1 MSEFTS
7 KLIRKAAAGDQ
18 NAITE
23 LYELTYSSV
32 YKTVKSMIADEDTVL
47 DIVQDSFIKGFQ
59 SLEQLDSPE
68 NFRAWMK
75 RIATNKA
82 KDYLKKKKPILFT
95 DMASEDGEE
104 IDFRDDRL
112 DHCPEEVLDRKET
125 TRLMNEI
132 LATLSEDQRLVIGMF
147 YYEEMSVR
155 EIAEI
160 LGCSEN
166 TVKSRLNYGR
176 KKVEVKVKEL
186 EKRGTKLY
194 SLAPL
199 PFLRWLFRMDAEAA
213 EIPSGVVLEA
223 VTAECAAAGTAAA
236 GSAGAAVAA
245 STGAKAAAGA
255 GVKAL
260 TTKIIAGMLAVSVVG
275 GGTML
280 ALSSNDR
287 EEAEPM
293 QQIVSTETAAPA
305 ETTLPAEQET
315 IISETTIET
324 VPAVAAEEAYQGI
337 TAEYQ
342 AVLGV
347 DSAAFLNAPE
357 SYFNGNHV
365 AIRYHHMY
373 HGDNFYYAYMDI
385 DGNGMEELLIG
396 FGREDYIKIV
406 DLYGFNGEQAV
417 QLIDEPTLGDRSTLS
432 LLSDGTLYL
441 NGGSSA
447 TEANHAYLK
456 VDGCTV
462 KDAPATIA
470 ERVTDIPW
478 IMLENTQDEQVA
490 PEAAEQIAGNVS
502 ALTGLYGS
510 IEDGSALVVSVA
522 QKDSNT
528 LIVGFSNPVSN
539 EEPQYEVNYEDGF
552 WKLRVEERL
561 MFFDFTSR
569 EGYLFIDGTAPDELK
584 PYLGIYE
591 KIESYEN
598 SVSEASFDSIL
609 TDIQAALMISSE
621 DYDSNMGY
629 YDGLYGHLGDGVMWM
644 LTHRE
649 VDIYT
654 MGIWSTYLDIDS
666 DGRDELCIGRG
677 VSPSSVSAIVFYKT
691 SGEAIYGDALYAYI
705 DPFYGIAPLEL
716 NYLGG

>member
-1 MSEFTS
+1 MSEFTG

-18 NAITE
+18 DAITE

-59 SLEQLDSPE
+59 SLDHLDTPE
-68 NFRAWMK
+68 NFRVWMK

-95 DMASEDGEE
+95 DMANEEGEE
-104 IDFRDDRL
+104 IESL
-112 DHCPEEVLDRKET
+112 DERIAHYPELVMDRKET

-155 EIAEI
+155 EIAAT

-199 PFLRWLFRMDAEAA
+199 PFLLWLFRMDAEAA
-213 EIPSGVVLEA
+213 EIPSGMVLEA
-223 VTAECAAAGTAAA
+223 VTAECAAAGTAAGTAAA
-236 GSAGAAVAA
+236 GSAGAAAAA

-260 TTKIIAGMLAVSVVG
+260 TTKIIAGVLAVSVVG

-293 QQIVSTETAAPA
+293 QQIVSTETATPA

-315 IISETTIET
+315 TIPETTVET
-324 VPAVAAEEAYQGI
+324 VAAVAAEEAYQGI

-347 DSAAFLNAPE
+347 DSAAFLHAPE
-357 SYFNGNHV
+357 NYFNGDHM
-365 AIRYHHMY
+365 AIRYYHMY
-373 HGDNFYYAYMDI
+373 HCDHFYYAYMDI

-396 FGREDYIKIV
+396 FGPEDYIWFV
-406 DLYGFNGEQAV
+406 DLYGFDGEQAV
-417 QLIDEPTLGDRSTLS
+417 QLIDEPTLGDRSMLA
-432 LLSDGTLYL
+432 LLADDTLYL
-441 NGGSSA
+441 ALGSSA
-447 TEANHAYLK
+447 EEVSHIYLK
-456 VDGCTV
+456 VDGCSV
-462 KDAPATIA
+462 KEVPDTIA
-470 ERVTDIPW
+470 ERVTNIPW
-478 IMLENTQDEQVA
+478 QAFDL
-490 PEAAEQIAGNVS
+490 PEI
-502 ALTGLYGS
+502 
-510 IEDGSALVVSVA
+510 
-522 QKDSNT
+522 
-528 LIVGFSNPVSN
+528 PVS
-539 EEPQYEVNYEDGF
+539 EP
-552 WKLRVEERL
+552 
-561 MFFDFTSR
+561 FFDSVLVGMR
-569 EGYLFIDGTAPDELK
+569 EVLAMST
-584 PYLGIYE
+584 
-591 KIESYEN
+591 
-598 SVSEASFDSIL
+598 
-609 TDIQAALMISSE
+609 E
-621 DYDSNMGY
+621 DYDSNKEH
-629 YDGLYGHLGDGVMWM
+629 YDSVYGHWGEGVPWMIMHRQAGD
-644 LTHRE
+644 
-649 VDIYT
+649 YT
-654 MGIWSTYLDIDS
+654 MCIWNTYLDIDG
-666 DGRDELCIGRG
+666 DGQNELCIGRG
-677 VSPSSVSAIVFYKT
+677 VSPSDAAPIVIYKPN
-691 SGEAIYGDALYAYI
+691 GDAIYGDAIYAYN
-705 DPFYGIAPLEL
+705 DLFYVGAPIEWY
-716 NYLGG
+716 YLGG

>member
-7 KLIRKAAAGDQ
+7 KLIRKASAGDQ
-18 NAITE
+18 DAITE

-59 SLEQLDSPE
+59 SLDQLDAPE

-155 EIAEI
+155 EIAET

-176 KKVEVKVKEL
+176 KKVEVKVRDL

-199 PFLRWLFRMDAEAA
+199 PFLLSLFALEASAE
-213 EIPSGVVLEA
+213 EVPSVAVLEGI
-223 VTAECAAAGTAAA
+223 TAKCVATGTATAGSAGTAAA
-236 GSAGAAVAA
+236 A
-245 STGAKAAAGA
+245 STGVKAAAGA

-260 TTKIIAGMLAVSVVG
+260 TTKIIAGVLAVSVVG

-293 QQIVSTETAAPA
+293 QQIVSTETATPA

-315 IISETTIET
+315 TIPETTVET
-324 VPAVAAEEAYQGI
+324 VAAVAAEKAYQGI

-347 DSAAFLNAPE
+347 DSAAFLHAPE
-357 SYFNGNHV
+357 NYFNGDHM
-365 AIRYHHMY
+365 AIRYYHMY
-373 HGDNFYYAYMDI
+373 HCDHFYYAYMDI

-396 FGREDYIKIV
+396 FGPEDYIWFV
-406 DLYGFNGEQAV
+406 DLYGFDGEQAV
-417 QLIDEPTLGDRSTLS
+417 QLIDEPTLGDRSMLA
-432 LLSDGTLYL
+432 LLADDTLYL
-441 NGGSSA
+441 ALGSSA
-447 TEANHAYLK
+447 EEVSHIYLK
-456 VDGCTV
+456 VDGCSV
-462 KDAPATIA
+462 KEVPDTIA
-470 ERVTDIPW
+470 ERVTNIPW
-478 IMLENTQDEQVA
+478 QAFDL
-490 PEAAEQIAGNVS
+490 PEI
-502 ALTGLYGS
+502 
-510 IEDGSALVVSVA
+510 
-522 QKDSNT
+522 
-528 LIVGFSNPVSN
+528 PVS
-539 EEPQYEVNYEDGF
+539 EP
-552 WKLRVEERL
+552 
-561 MFFDFTSR
+561 FFDSVLVGMR
-569 EGYLFIDGTAPDELK
+569 EVLAMST
-584 PYLGIYE
+584 
-591 KIESYEN
+591 
-598 SVSEASFDSIL
+598 
-609 TDIQAALMISSE
+609 E
-621 DYDSNMGY
+621 DYDSNKEY
-629 YDGLYGHLGDGVMWM
+629 YDSVYGHWGEGVPWMIMHRQAGD
-644 LTHRE
+644 
-649 VDIYT
+649 YT
-654 MGIWSTYLDIDS
+654 MCIWNTYLDIDG
-666 DGRDELCIGRG
+666 DGQNELCIGRG
-677 VSPSSVSAIVFYKT
+677 VSPSDAAPIVIYKPN
-691 SGEAIYGDALYAYI
+691 GDAIYGDAIYAYN
-705 DPFYGIAPLEL
+705 DLFYVGAPIEWY
-716 NYLGG
+716 YLGG

>member
-1 MSEFTS
+1 MSEFTG

-18 NAITE
+18 DAITE

-59 SLEQLDSPE
+59 SLDQLDTPE

-95 DMASEDGEE
+95 DMANEDGEE
-104 IDFRDDRL
+104 IDFRDDCL

-125 TRLMNEI
+125 SRLMQEI
-132 LATLSEDQRLVIGMF
+132 LSTLSEDQRLVIGMF

-155 EIAEI
+155 EIAET

-199 PFLRWLFRMDAEAA
+199 PFLLWLFRMDAEAA
-213 EIPSGVVLEA
+213 EIPSGMVLEA

-236 GSAGAAVAA
+236 GSAGAAAAA

-260 TTKIIAGMLAVSVVG
+260 TAKIIAGVLAVSVVG

-293 QQIVSTETAAPA
+293 QQIMSTETVSQS
-305 ETTLPAEQET
+305 ETILPAEQET
-315 IISETTIET
+315 TIPETTAET
-324 VPAVAAEEAYQGI
+324 VAAVAAAEAYQDI

-347 DSAAFLNAPE
+347 DSATFLNAPDN
-357 SYFNGNHV
+357 YFNGDHA
-365 AIRYHHMY
+365 AIRYYHMY

-396 FGREDYIKIV
+396 FGPEDYIRFV
-406 DLYGFNGEQAV
+406 DLYGFDGERAV
-417 QLIDEPTLGDRSTLS
+417 QLIDEPTLGDRSMLA
-432 LLSDGTLYL
+432 LLTDDTLYL
-441 NGGSSA
+441 ALGSSA
-447 TEANHAYLK
+447 AEVSHIYLK
-456 VDGCTV
+456 VDGCSV
-462 KDAPATIA
+462 KEVPDTIA

-478 IMLENTQDEQVA
+478 QAFDL
-490 PEAAEQIAGNVS
+490 PEI
-502 ALTGLYGS
+502 
-510 IEDGSALVVSVA
+510 
-522 QKDSNT
+522 
-528 LIVGFSNPVSN
+528 PVS
-539 EEPQYEVNYEDGF
+539 EP
-552 WKLRVEERL
+552 
-561 MFFDFTSR
+561 FF
-569 EGYLFIDGTAPDELK
+569 G
-584 PYLGIYE
+584 
-591 KIESYEN
+591 
-598 SVSEASFDSIL
+598 SIL
-609 TDIQAALMISSE
+609 TDIQAALAVSAE
-621 DYDSNMGY
+621 DYDSNMEH
-629 YDGLYGHLGDGVMWM
+629 YDGLYGHLGEGVMWM
-644 LTHRE
+644 LLHRQAG
-649 VDIYT
+649 DYT
-654 MGIWSTYLDIDS
+654 MCIWNTYLDIDG
-666 DGRDELCIGRG
+666 DGQEELCIGRG
-677 VSPSSVSAIVFYKT
+677 VSPSNAEPIVIYKPN
-691 SGEAIYGDALYAYI
+691 GEAIYGDAVYAYT
-705 DPFYGIAPLEL
+705 DLFYGGAPIEW

>member
-1 MSEFTS
+1 MSEFTG

-18 NAITE
+18 DAITE

-59 SLEQLDSPE
+59 SLDQLDTPE

-95 DMASEDGEE
+95 DMANEDGEE
-104 IDFRDDRL
+104 IDFRDDCL

-125 TRLMNEI
+125 SRLMQEI
-132 LATLSEDQRLVIGMF
+132 LSTLSEDQRLVIGMF

-155 EIAEI
+155 KIAET

-199 PFLRWLFRMDAEAA
+199 PFLLWLFRMDAEAA
-213 EIPSGVVLEA
+213 EIPSGMVLEA

-236 GSAGAAVAA
+236 GSAGAAAAA

-255 GVKAL
+255 GVKAW
-260 TTKIIAGMLAVSVVG
+260 TAKIIAGVLAVSVVG

-280 ALSSNDR
+280 ALSSNDQK
-287 EEAEPM
+287 ESEPT
-293 QQIVSTETAAPA
+293 QQFVSTEIAVPA

-315 IISETTIET
+315 TIPETTVEII
-324 VPAVAAEEAYQGI
+324 PAVAAEEAYQGI

-347 DSAAFLNAPE
+347 DSSTFLNGPDN
-357 SYFNGNHV
+357 YFNGDHM
-365 AIRYHHMY
+365 AIRYYHMY

-396 FGREDYIKIV
+396 FGPEDYIRFV
-406 DLYGFNGEQAV
+406 DLYGFDGERAV
-417 QLIDEPTLGDRSTLS
+417 QLIDEPTLGDRSMLA
-432 LLSDGTLYL
+432 LLTDDTLYL
-441 NGGSSA
+441 ALGSSA
-447 TEANHAYLK
+447 EEVSHIYLK
-456 VDGCTV
+456 VDGCSV
-462 KDAPATIA
+462 KEVPDTIA

-478 IMLENTQDEQVA
+478 QAFDL
-490 PEAAEQIAGNVS
+490 PEI
-502 ALTGLYGS
+502 
-510 IEDGSALVVSVA
+510 
-522 QKDSNT
+522 
-528 LIVGFSNPVSN
+528 PVS
-539 EEPQYEVNYEDGF
+539 EP
-552 WKLRVEERL
+552 
-561 MFFDFTSR
+561 FF
-569 EGYLFIDGTAPDELK
+569 G
-584 PYLGIYE
+584 
-591 KIESYEN
+591 
-598 SVSEASFDSIL
+598 SIL
-609 TDIQAALMISSE
+609 TDIQAALAVSAE
-621 DYDSNMGY
+621 DYDSNMEH
-629 YDGLYGHLGDGVMWM
+629 YDGLYGHLGEGVMWM
-644 LTHRE
+644 LLHRQAG
-649 VDIYT
+649 DYT
-654 MGIWSTYLDIDS
+654 MCIWNTYLDIDG
-666 DGRDELCIGRG
+666 DGQNELCIGRG
-677 VSPSSVSAIVFYKT
+677 VSPSNAEPIVIYKPN
-691 SGEAIYGDALYAYI
+691 GEAIYGDAVYAYN
-705 DPFYGIAPLEL
+705 DLFYGGTPMEW

>member
-1 MSEFTS
+1 MSEFTG
-7 KLIRKAAAGDQ
+7 KMIRKAAAGDQ
-18 NAITE
+18 DAITE

-59 SLEQLDSPE
+59 SLDQLDTPD

-95 DMASEDGEE
+95 DMANEDGEE
-104 IDFRDDRL
+104 IDFRDDCL

-125 TRLMNEI
+125 ARLMQEI
-132 LATLSEDQRLVIGMF
+132 LSTLSEDQRLVIGMF

-155 EIAEI
+155 EIAET

-199 PFLRWLFRMDAEAA
+199 PFLLWLFRMDAEAA
-213 EIPSGVVLEA
+213 EIPSGMVLEA

-236 GSAGAAVAA
+236 GSAGTAAAA

-260 TTKIIAGMLAVSVVG
+260 TAKIIAGVLAVSVVG

-347 DSAAFLNAPE
+347 DSATFLTAPDN
-357 SYFNGNHV
+357 YFNGDHM
-365 AIRYHHMY
+365 AIRYYHMY

-396 FGREDYIKIV
+396 FGPEDYIRFV
-406 DLYGFNGEQAV
+406 DLYGFDGERAV
-417 QLIDEPTLGDRSTLS
+417 QLIDEPTLGDRSMLA
-432 LLSDGTLYL
+432 LLTDDTLYL
-441 NGGSSA
+441 ALGSSA
-447 TEANHAYLK
+447 AEVSHIYLK
-456 VDGCTV
+456 VDGCSV
-462 KDAPATIA
+462 KEVPDTIA

-478 IMLENTQDEQVA
+478 QAFDL
-490 PEAAEQIAGNVS
+490 PEI
-502 ALTGLYGS
+502 
-510 IEDGSALVVSVA
+510 
-522 QKDSNT
+522 
-528 LIVGFSNPVSN
+528 PVS
-539 EEPQYEVNYEDGF
+539 EPF
-552 WKLRVEERL
+552 
-561 MFFDFTSR
+561 
-569 EGYLFIDGTAPDELK
+569 
-584 PYLGIYE
+584 
-591 KIESYEN
+591 
-598 SVSEASFDSIL
+598 FDSIL
-609 TDIQAALMISSE
+609 TDIQAALIISTE
-621 DYDSNMGY
+621 DYDSNMEY
-629 YDGLYGHLGDGVMWM
+629 YDSLYGHLGDGVMWM
-644 LTHRE
+644 LLHRQAG
-649 VDIYT
+649 DYT
-654 MGIWSTYLDIDS
+654 MCIWNTYLDIDG
-666 DGRDELCIGRG
+666 DGQNELCIGRG
-677 VSPSSVSAIVFYKT
+677 VSPSDAAPIVIYKPN
-691 SGEAIYGDALYAYI
+691 GEAIYGDAVYAYT
-705 DPFYGIAPLEL
+705 DLFYGGAPIEW

>member
-1 MSEFTS
+1 MSEFTG

-18 NAITE
+18 DTITE
-23 LYELTYSSV
+23 LYEFTYSSV

-59 SLEQLDSPE
+59 SLDQLDTPE

-95 DMASEDGEE
+95 DMANEDGEE
-104 IDFRDDRL
+104 IDFRDDCL
-112 DHCPEEVLDRKET
+112 EHSPEEVLDRKET

-155 EIAEI
+155 EIAET

-199 PFLRWLFRMDAEAA
+199 PFLLWLFRMDAEAA
-213 EIPSGVVLEA
+213 EIPSGMVLEA
-223 VTAECAAAGTAAA
+223 VTAECVATGTATAGSAGTAAA
-236 GSAGAAVAA
+236 A
-245 STGAKAAAGA
+245 STGVKAAAGA

-260 TTKIIAGMLAVSVVG
+260 TTKIIAGVLAVSVVG

-315 IISETTIET
+315 TIPETTVET
-324 VPAVAAEEAYQGI
+324 VAAVAAEEAYQGI

-347 DSAAFLNAPE
+347 DSATFLNAPE
-357 SYFNGNHV
+357 NYFNGDHM
-365 AIRYHHMY
+365 AIRYYHMY

-396 FGREDYIKIV
+396 FGPEDYIRFV
-406 DLYGFNGEQAV
+406 DLYGFDGEKAV
-417 QLIDEPTLGDRSTLS
+417 QLIDEPTLGDRSMLA
-432 LLSDGTLYL
+432 LLADGTLYL
-441 NGGSSA
+441 AGSSSA
-447 TEANHAYLK
+447 EETSHTYLK
-456 VDGCTV
+456 VDGCSV
-462 KDAPATIA
+462 KEVPDTIA

-478 IMLENTQDEQVA
+478 QAFDL
-490 PEAAEQIAGNVS
+490 PEISVS
-502 ALTGLYGS
+502 
-510 IEDGSALVVSVA
+510 
-522 QKDSNT
+522 
-528 LIVGFSNPVSN
+528 
-539 EEPQYEVNYEDGF
+539 EP
-552 WKLRVEERL
+552 
-561 MFFDFTSR
+561 FFDF
-569 EGYLFIDGTAPDELK
+569 
-584 PYLGIYE
+584 
-591 KIESYEN
+591 
-598 SVSEASFDSIL
+598 IL
-609 TDIQAALMISSE
+609 TDIQAAIAISPE
-621 DYDSNMGY
+621 DYDSNMEY

-644 LTHRE
+644 LLHRQAG
-649 VDIYT
+649 DYT
-654 MGIWSTYLDIDS
+654 MCIWNTYLDIDG
-666 DGRDELCIGRG
+666 DGQNELCIGRG
-677 VSPSSVSAIVFYKT
+677 VSPSNAAPIVIYKSNGDT
-691 SGEAIYGDALYAYI
+691 IYGDALYAYT
-705 DPFYGIAPLEL
+705 DLFYGGAPIEW

>member
-7 KLIRKAAAGDQ
+7 KLIRKASAGDQ
-18 NAITE
+18 DAITE

-59 SLEQLDSPE
+59 SLDQLDAPE

-104 IDFRDDRL
+104 IDFRDDCL

-125 TRLMNEI
+125 ARLMQEI

-155 EIAEI
+155 EIAET

-199 PFLRWLFRMDAEAA
+199 PFLLWLFRMDAEAA
-213 EIPSGVVLEA
+213 EIPSGMVLEA

-236 GSAGAAVAA
+236 GSAGAASAA

-260 TTKIIAGMLAVSVVG
+260 TAKIIAGVLAVSVVG

-287 EEAEPM
+287 EEAEPT
-293 QQIVSTETAAPA
+293 QQIVSTETISQS

-315 IISETTIET
+315 TIPETTVET
-324 VPAVAAEEAYQGI
+324 VPAVAAEEAYKGI
-337 TAEYQ
+337 AAEYQ
-342 AVLGV
+342 AVMGV
-347 DSAAFLNAPE
+347 DSTAFLTAPD
-357 SYFNGNHV
+357 SYFNGDHV
-365 AIRYHHMY
+365 AVRYYHMY
-373 HGDNFYYAYMDI
+373 HGDNFYYAYLDI

-396 FGREDYIKIV
+396 FGPEDYIRFV
-406 DLYGFNGEQAV
+406 DLYGFDGERAV
-417 QLIDEPTLGDRSTLS
+417 QLIDEPTLGDRSMLA
-432 LLSDGTLYL
+432 LLADGTLYL
-441 NGGSSA
+441 AGSSSA
-447 TEANHAYLK
+447 TETSHTYLK
-456 VDGCTV
+456 VDGCSV
-462 KDAPATIA
+462 KEVPDTIA

-478 IMLENTQDEQVA
+478 QAFDL
-490 PEAAEQIAGNVS
+490 PEIPAS
-502 ALTGLYGS
+502 
-510 IEDGSALVVSVA
+510 
-522 QKDSNT
+522 
-528 LIVGFSNPVSN
+528 
-539 EEPQYEVNYEDGF
+539 EPF
-552 WKLRVEERL
+552 
-561 MFFDFTSR
+561 
-569 EGYLFIDGTAPDELK
+569 
-584 PYLGIYE
+584 
-591 KIESYEN
+591 
-598 SVSEASFDSIL
+598 FDSIL
-609 TDIQAALMISSE
+609 TDIQAALMISAE
-621 DYDSNMGY
+621 DYDSNMEY
-629 YDGLYGHLGDGVMWM
+629 YDGLYSHLGDGVMWM
-644 LTHRE
+644 LLHRQAG
-649 VDIYT
+649 DYT
-654 MGIWSTYLDIDS
+654 MCIWNTYLDIDG
-666 DGRDELCIGRG
+666 DGQEELCIGRG
-677 VSPSSVSAIVFYKT
+677 VSPSNSEPIVIYKPN
-691 SGEAIYGDALYAYI
+691 GEAIYGDAVYAYN
-705 DPFYGIAPLEL
+705 DLFYGGAPIEW

>member
-7 KLIRKAAAGDQ
+7 KLIRKASAGDQ
-18 NAITE
+18 DAITE

-59 SLEQLDSPE
+59 SLDQLDAPE

-104 IDFRDDRL
+104 IDFRDDCL

-125 TRLMNEI
+125 ARLMQEI

-155 EIAEI
+155 EIAET

-199 PFLRWLFRMDAEAA
+199 PFLLWLFRMDAEAA
-213 EIPSGVVLEA
+213 EIPSGMVLEA

-236 GSAGAAVAA
+236 GSAGAASAA

-260 TTKIIAGMLAVSVVG
+260 TAKIIAGVLAVSVVG

-315 IISETTIET
+315 TIPETTVET
-324 VPAVAAEEAYQGI
+324 VAAVAAEEAYQGI

-347 DSAAFLNAPE
+347 DSAAFLHAPE
-357 SYFNGNHV
+357 NYFNGDHM
-365 AIRYHHMY
+365 AIRYYHMY
-373 HGDNFYYAYMDI
+373 HCDHFYYAYMDI

-396 FGREDYIKIV
+396 FGPEDYIWFV
-406 DLYGFNGEQAV
+406 DLYGFDGEQAV
-417 QLIDEPTLGDRSTLS
+417 QLIDEPTLGDRSMLA
-432 LLSDGTLYL
+432 LLADDTLYL
-441 NGGSSA
+441 ALGSSA
-447 TEANHAYLK
+447 EEVSHIYLK
-456 VDGCTV
+456 VDGCSV
-462 KDAPATIA
+462 KEVPDTIA

-478 IMLENTQDEQVA
+478 QAFDL
-490 PEAAEQIAGNVS
+490 PEI
-502 ALTGLYGS
+502 
-510 IEDGSALVVSVA
+510 
-522 QKDSNT
+522 
-528 LIVGFSNPVSN
+528 PVS
-539 EEPQYEVNYEDGF
+539 EP
-552 WKLRVEERL
+552 
-561 MFFDFTSR
+561 FFDSVLVGMR
-569 EGYLFIDGTAPDELK
+569 EVLAMST
-584 PYLGIYE
+584 
-591 KIESYEN
+591 
-598 SVSEASFDSIL
+598 
-609 TDIQAALMISSE
+609 E
-621 DYDSNMGY
+621 DYDSNKEY
-629 YDGLYGHLGDGVMWM
+629 YDSVYGHWGEGVPWMIMHRQAGD
-644 LTHRE
+644 
-649 VDIYT
+649 YT
-654 MGIWSTYLDIDS
+654 MCIWNTYLDIDG
-666 DGRDELCIGRG
+666 DGQNELCIGRG
-677 VSPSSVSAIVFYKT
+677 VSPSDAAPIVIYKPN
-691 SGEAIYGDALYAYI
+691 GDAIYGDAIYAYN
-705 DPFYGIAPLEL
+705 DLFYVGAPIEWY
-716 NYLGG
+716 YLGG

>member
-1 MSEFTS
+1 MSEFTG
-7 KLIRKAAAGDQ
+7 KMIRKAAAGDQ

-59 SLEQLDSPE
+59 SLDQLDTPE

-95 DMASEDGEE
+95 DMANEDGEE
-104 IDFRDDRL
+104 IDFRDDCL

-125 TRLMNEI
+125 SRLMQEI
-132 LATLSEDQRLVIGMF
+132 LSTLSEDQRLVIGMF

-155 EIAEI
+155 EIAET

-199 PFLRWLFRMDAEAA
+199 PFLLWLFRMDAEAA
-213 EIPSGVVLEA
+213 EIPSGMVLEA

-236 GSAGAAVAA
+236 GSAGAAAAA

-260 TTKIIAGMLAVSVVG
+260 TAKIIAGVLAVSVVG

-280 ALSSNDR
+280 ALSSNDQK
-287 EEAEPM
+287 EAEPT
-293 QQIVSTETAAPA
+293 QQFVSTEIAVPA

-315 IISETTIET
+315 TIPETTVEII
-324 VPAVAAEEAYQGI
+324 PAVAAEEAYRGV
-337 TAEYQ
+337 TAQYQ

-347 DSAAFLNAPE
+347 DSATFLNVPDN
-357 SYFNGNHV
+357 YFNGDHV
-365 AIRYHHMY
+365 AIRYY
-373 HGDNFYYAYMDI
+373 HIYHAHSFHYAYYDI
-385 DGNGMEELLIG
+385 DKNGMDELLIG
-396 FGREDYIKIV
+396 ISFGQDVQPV
-406 DLYGFNGEQAV
+406 DIYGFDGEQTV
-417 QLIDEPTLGDRSTLS
+417 QLIDEPTLGDRSSLS
-432 LLSDGTLYL
+432 LLTDGTLYFF
-441 NGGSSA
+441 GASSA

-456 VDGCTV
+456 VDGCTI

-470 ERVTDIPW
+470 EEVTNIPW
-478 IMLENTQDEQVA
+478 KAFEI
-490 PEAAEQIAGNVS
+490 PAEM
-502 ALTGLYGS
+502 
-510 IEDGSALVVSVA
+510 
-522 QKDSNT
+522 
-528 LIVGFSNPVSN
+528 PVS
-539 EEPQYEVNYEDGF
+539 
-552 WKLRVEERL
+552 
-561 MFFDFTSR
+561 
-569 EGYLFIDGTAPDELK
+569 EL
-584 PYLGIYE
+584 
-591 KIESYEN
+591 
-598 SVSEASFDSIL
+598 SFDSIL
-609 TDIQAALMISSE
+609 TDIQAALMISTE
-621 DYDSNMGY
+621 DYDSNMEY
-629 YDGLYGHLGDGVMWM
+629 YDAQYRHLGDGVMWM
-644 LTHRE
+644 LLHRQAG
-649 VDIYT
+649 DYT
-654 MGIWSTYLDIDS
+654 MCIWNTYLDIDG
-666 DGRDELCIGRG
+666 DGQNELCIGRG
-677 VSPSSVSAIVFYKT
+677 VSPSNAEPIVIYKPN
-691 SGEAIYGDALYAYI
+691 GEAIYGDAVYAYN
-705 DPFYGIAPLEL
+705 DLFYGGAPIEW

>member
-7 KLIRKAAAGDQ
+7 KLIRKASAGDQ
-18 NAITE
+18 DAITE

-59 SLEQLDSPE
+59 SLDQLDAPE

-104 IDFRDDRL
+104 IDFRDDCL

-125 TRLMNEI
+125 ARLMQEI

-155 EIAEI
+155 EIAET

-199 PFLRWLFRMDAEAA
+199 PFLLWLFRMDAEAA
-213 EIPSGVVLEA
+213 EIPSGMVLEA
-223 VTAECAAAGTAAA
+223 VTAECAAAGTAAT
-236 GSAGAAVAA
+236 GSAGAAAAA

-260 TTKIIAGMLAVSVVG
+260 TAKIIAGVLAVSVVG

-315 IISETTIET
+315 TIPETTVET
-324 VPAVAAEEAYQGI
+324 VAAVAAEEAYQGI

-347 DSAAFLNAPE
+347 DSAAFLHAPE
-357 SYFNGNHV
+357 NYFNGDHM
-365 AIRYHHMY
+365 AIRYYHMY
-373 HGDNFYYAYMDI
+373 HCDHFYYAYMDI

-396 FGREDYIKIV
+396 FGPEDYIWFV
-406 DLYGFNGEQAV
+406 DLYGFDGEQAV
-417 QLIDEPTLGDRSTLS
+417 QLIDEPTLGDRSMLA
-432 LLSDGTLYL
+432 LLADDTLYL
-441 NGGSSA
+441 ALGSSA
-447 TEANHAYLK
+447 EEVSHIYLK
-456 VDGCTV
+456 VDGCSV
-462 KDAPATIA
+462 KEVPDTIA

-478 IMLENTQDEQVA
+478 QAFDL
-490 PEAAEQIAGNVS
+490 PEI
-502 ALTGLYGS
+502 
-510 IEDGSALVVSVA
+510 
-522 QKDSNT
+522 
-528 LIVGFSNPVSN
+528 PVS
-539 EEPQYEVNYEDGF
+539 EP
-552 WKLRVEERL
+552 
-561 MFFDFTSR
+561 FFDSVLVGMR
-569 EGYLFIDGTAPDELK
+569 EVLAMST
-584 PYLGIYE
+584 
-591 KIESYEN
+591 
-598 SVSEASFDSIL
+598 
-609 TDIQAALMISSE
+609 E
-621 DYDSNMGY
+621 DYDSNKEY
-629 YDGLYGHLGDGVMWM
+629 YDSVYGHWGEGVPWMIMHRQAGD
-644 LTHRE
+644 
-649 VDIYT
+649 YT
-654 MGIWSTYLDIDS
+654 MCIWNTYLDIDG
-666 DGRDELCIGRG
+666 DGQNELCIGRG
-677 VSPSSVSAIVFYKT
+677 VSPSDAAPIVIYKPN
-691 SGEAIYGDALYAYI
+691 GDAIYGDAIYAYN
-705 DPFYGIAPLEL
+705 DLFYVGAPIEWY
-716 NYLGG
+716 YLGG

>member
-1 MSEFTS
+1 MSEFTG
-7 KLIRKAAAGDQ
+7 KMIRKAAAGDQ

-59 SLEQLDSPE
+59 SLDQLDTPE

-95 DMASEDGEE
+95 DMANEDGEE
-104 IDFRDDRL
+104 IEFL
-112 DHCPEEVLDRKET
+112 DERIAHYPELVMDRKET

-176 KKVEVKVKEL
+176 KKVEVKVRDL

-199 PFLRWLFRMDAEAA
+199 PFLLSLFALEASAEEVPSAA
-213 EIPSGVVLEA
+213 VLEGI
-223 VTAECAAAGTAAA
+223 TAQCAAAGTAAA
-236 GSAGAAVAA
+236 GSAGAAAAA
-245 STGAKAAAGA
+245 STGAKVAAGA
-255 GVKAL
+255 GAKAL
-260 TTKIIAGMLAVSVVG
+260 TAKIIAGVLAMAVVG

-337 TAEYQ
+337 TTEYQ

-347 DSAAFLNAPE
+347 DSATFLNAPE
-357 SYFNGNHV
+357 NYFNGDHV
-365 AIRYHHMY
+365 AIRYYHMY
-373 HGDNFYYAYMDI
+373 HAHSFHYAYYDI
-385 DGNGMEELLIG
+385 DKNGMDELLIG
-396 FGREDYIKIV
+396 ISFGQDVQPV
-406 DLYGFNGEQAV
+406 DIYGFDGEQTV
-417 QLIDEPTLGDRSTLS
+417 QLIDEPTLGDRSSLS
-432 LLSDGTLYL
+432 LLTDGTLYL
-441 NGGSSA
+441 FGGSSA
-447 TEANHAYLK
+447 TEASHAYLK

-470 ERVTDIPW
+470 EEVTNIPW
-478 IMLENTQDEQVA
+478 RAFELSEM
-490 PEAAEQIAGNVS
+490 
-502 ALTGLYGS
+502 
-510 IEDGSALVVSVA
+510 
-522 QKDSNT
+522 
-528 LIVGFSNPVSN
+528 PVS
-539 EEPQYEVNYEDGF
+539 G
-552 WKLRVEERL
+552 
-561 MFFDFTSR
+561 S
-569 EGYLFIDGTAPDELK
+569 
-584 PYLGIYE
+584 
-591 KIESYEN
+591 
-598 SVSEASFDSIL
+598 SFDSIL
-609 TDIQAALMISSE
+609 TDIQAALMISTE
-621 DYDSNMGY
+621 DYDSNKEY
-629 YDGLYGHLGDGVMWM
+629 YDGLYSHLGDGVMWM
-644 LTHRE
+644 LLHRQAG
-649 VDIYT
+649 DYT
-654 MGIWSTYLDIDS
+654 MCIWNTYLDIDG
-666 DGRDELCIGRG
+666 DGQEELCIGRG
-677 VSPSSVSAIVFYKT
+677 VSPSDAAPIVIYK
-691 SGEAIYGDALYAYI
+691 SNGEAIYGDAVYAYT
-705 DPFYGIAPLEL
+705 DLFYGGAPIEW

>member
-7 KLIRKAAAGDQ
+7 KLIRKASAGDQ
-18 NAITE
+18 DAITE

-59 SLEQLDSPE
+59 SLDQLDAPE

-104 IDFRDDRL
+104 IDFRDDCL

-125 TRLMNEI
+125 ARLMQEI

-155 EIAEI
+155 EIAET

-199 PFLRWLFRMDAEAA
+199 PFLLWLFRMDAEAA
-213 EIPSGVVLEA
+213 EIPSGMVLEA
-223 VTAECAAAGTAAA
+223 VTAECATAGTAAA
-236 GSAGAAVAA
+236 GSAGAAAVA

-260 TTKIIAGMLAVSVVG
+260 TTKIIAGVLAVSVVG

-315 IISETTIET
+315 TIPETTVET
-324 VPAVAAEEAYQGI
+324 VAAVAAEEAYQGI

-347 DSAAFLNAPE
+347 DSAAFLHAPE
-357 SYFNGNHV
+357 NYFNGDHM
-365 AIRYHHMY
+365 AIRYYHMY
-373 HGDNFYYAYMDI
+373 HCDHFYYAYMDI

-396 FGREDYIKIV
+396 FGPEDYIWFV
-406 DLYGFNGEQAV
+406 DLYGFDGEQAV
-417 QLIDEPTLGDRSTLS
+417 QLIDEPTLGDRSMLA
-432 LLSDGTLYL
+432 LLADDTLYL
-441 NGGSSA
+441 ALGSSA
-447 TEANHAYLK
+447 EEVSHIYLK
-456 VDGCTV
+456 VDGCSV
-462 KDAPATIA
+462 KEVPDTIA

-478 IMLENTQDEQVA
+478 QAFDL
-490 PEAAEQIAGNVS
+490 PEI
-502 ALTGLYGS
+502 
-510 IEDGSALVVSVA
+510 
-522 QKDSNT
+522 
-528 LIVGFSNPVSN
+528 PVS
-539 EEPQYEVNYEDGF
+539 EP
-552 WKLRVEERL
+552 
-561 MFFDFTSR
+561 FFDSVLVGMR
-569 EGYLFIDGTAPDELK
+569 EVLAMST
-584 PYLGIYE
+584 
-591 KIESYEN
+591 
-598 SVSEASFDSIL
+598 
-609 TDIQAALMISSE
+609 E
-621 DYDSNMGY
+621 DYDSNKEY
-629 YDGLYGHLGDGVMWM
+629 YDSVYGHWGEGVPWMIMHRQAGD
-644 LTHRE
+644 
-649 VDIYT
+649 YT
-654 MGIWSTYLDIDS
+654 MCIWNTYLDIDG
-666 DGRDELCIGRG
+666 DGQNELCIGRG
-677 VSPSSVSAIVFYKT
+677 VSPSDAAPIVIYKPN
-691 SGEAIYGDALYAYI
+691 GDAIYGDAIYAYN
-705 DPFYGIAPLEL
+705 DLFYVGAPIEWY
-716 NYLGG
+716 YLGG

>member
-7 KLIRKAAAGDQ
+7 KLIRKASAGDQ
-18 NAITE
+18 DAITE

-59 SLEQLDSPE
+59 SLDQLDAPE

-95 DMASEDGEE
+95 DMANEDGEE
-104 IDFRDDRL
+104 IDFRDDCL

-125 TRLMNEI
+125 ARLMQEI

-155 EIAEI
+155 EIAET

-199 PFLRWLFRMDAEAA
+199 PFLLWLFRMDAEAA
-213 EIPSGVVLEA
+213 EIPSGMVLEA

-260 TTKIIAGMLAVSVVG
+260 TAKIIAGVLAVSVVG

-280 ALSSNDR
+280 ALSSNDQK
-287 EEAEPM
+287 ESEPT
-293 QQIVSTETAAPA
+293 QQFVSTEIAVPA

-315 IISETTIET
+315 TIPETTVEII
-324 VPAVAAEEAYQGI
+324 PAVAAEEAYRGV
-337 TAEYQ
+337 TAQYQ

-347 DSAAFLNAPE
+347 DSATFLNAPDN
-357 SYFNGNHV
+357 YFNGDHV
-365 AIRYHHMY
+365 AIRYY
-373 HGDNFYYAYMDI
+373 HIYHAHSFHYAYYDI
-385 DGNGMEELLIG
+385 DKNGMDELLIG
-396 FGREDYIKIV
+396 ISFGQDVQPV
-406 DLYGFNGEQAV
+406 DIYGFDGEQTV
-417 QLIDEPTLGDRSTLS
+417 QLIDEPTLGDRSSLS
-432 LLSDGTLYL
+432 LLTDGTLYFF
-441 NGGSSA
+441 GASSA

-456 VDGCTV
+456 VDGCTI

-470 ERVTDIPW
+470 EEVTNIPW
-478 IMLENTQDEQVA
+478 KAFEI
-490 PEAAEQIAGNVS
+490 PAEM
-502 ALTGLYGS
+502 
-510 IEDGSALVVSVA
+510 
-522 QKDSNT
+522 
-528 LIVGFSNPVSN
+528 PVS
-539 EEPQYEVNYEDGF
+539 
-552 WKLRVEERL
+552 
-561 MFFDFTSR
+561 
-569 EGYLFIDGTAPDELK
+569 EL
-584 PYLGIYE
+584 
-591 KIESYEN
+591 
-598 SVSEASFDSIL
+598 SFDSIL
-609 TDIQAALMISSE
+609 TDIQAALMISTE
-621 DYDSNMGY
+621 DYDSNMEY
-629 YDGLYGHLGDGVMWM
+629 YDAQYRHLGDGVMWM
-644 LTHRE
+644 LLHRQAG
-649 VDIYT
+649 DYT
-654 MGIWSTYLDIDS
+654 MCIWNTYLDIDG
-666 DGRDELCIGRG
+666 DGQDELCIGRG
-677 VSPSSVSAIVFYKT
+677 VSPSNAEPIVIYKPN
-691 SGEAIYGDALYAYI
+691 GEAIYGDAVYAYN
-705 DPFYGIAPLEL
+705 DLFYGGAPIEW